1 MKKIKYVYVVSK
13 SEKKDIDTA
22 SDVETLKKRIA
33 TKKVAYPKDVVFVGV
48 KKTSI
53 LSHLATDEMIGEDY
67 ISNMLGAAIV
77 AGVDVDTAL
86 ARLVEK
92 DQIELIG
99 IREEPAEK
107 ED

>member
-1 MKKIKYVYVVSK
+1 MRKIKYVYVVSK
-13 SEKKDIDTA
+13 EKMSVIDTA
-22 SDVETLKKRIA
+22 PDVEALKKRIV
-33 TKKVAYPKDVVFVGV
+33 TKKTAYPEDAVFVCV
-48 KKTSI
+48 KRVSI

-67 ISNMLGAAIV
+67 LSNMLGAAIV

-92 DQIELIG
+92 DQIELID
-99 IREEPAEK
+99 IKEESAEK